1 VSRSRAFGRVPG
13 PAPAVEI
20 ENAPLGTVSTH
31 ETRGASKPQTQ
42 PTTGRTL
49 NIADLL
55 AGVTLFFQRCR
66 RARPGA
72 LPLALEPD
80 AAGLGSGRV
89 PGPAPVG
96 FAIGW
101 QRVSHAKRPACPRSS
116 IAANLARPG
125 ALPLAYPGDDGLCR
139 KELIDLIASLIP
151 PGLCHESGFRSL
163 VREAR
168 QNHQWRRY
176 DAALAVRCLL
186 LDEADA
192 LPKDPDGGLSGV
204 TAVEWLALK
213 QMAGVSQRGTVLCC
227 G

>member
-1 VSRSRAFGRVPG
+1 VAQSGRSPLFGKDRQRPRPQTRTGRGAVALPCARSQGLTQGIGSVPAVPGGCALGRSCSRCPGVPWSGIRTNRPGSGRLSNAARVSGRVSRSRAFGRVPG

-80 AAGLGSGRV
+80 AAGLGSGKV

-101 QRVSHAKRPACPRSS
+101 QRVSHAKRPACPRSRML
-116 IAANLARPG
+116 ANR
-125 ALPLAYPGDDGLCR
+125 
-139 KELIDLIASLIP
+139 
-151 PGLCHESGFRSL
+151 
-163 VREAR
+163 
-168 QNHQWRRY
+168 
-176 DAALAVRCLL
+176 
-186 LDEADA
+186 
-192 LPKDPDGGLSGV
+192 
-204 TAVEWLALK
+204 
-213 QMAGVSQRGTVLCC
+213 
-227 G
+227 